1 MKITKILLSTFM
13 ALFAMIVVPLFHVH
27 AEETVSLENEIV
39 LEDGITAKILVDNRE
54 IKSVETKDDKNI
66 YVATYYK
73 KTDEM
78 KYETYDLERN
88 LIIEELMT
96 DDLQS
101 AASLQTQANNGTL
114 IRSKSLGDSY
124 GYWVYSYNGDYIWLT
139 TLRPTVSKNPVE
151 KSTNASALNSYKLS
165 VDRFM
170 ASKDQAVVKVGT
182 GILSTITLLYLV
194 PEPVWTKVV
203 AGLLTIVS
211 SAIAYAEGKAMYD
224 AYLDSG
230 YFYGRITF

>member
-1 MKITKILLSTFM
+1 M
-13 ALFAMIVVPLFHVH
+13 ALFAMIVVPLIHVN
-27 AEETVSLENEIV
+27 AEETVSLKNEIV
-39 LEDGITAKILVDNRE
+39 LEDGITAKILVDNKE

-88 LIIEELMT
+88 LIIEELMS

-101 AASLQTQANNGTL
+101 AASLQTKANNGTL
-114 IRSKSLGDSY
+114 VRSKSLGDTY

-151 KSTNASALNSYKLS
+151 KPTNTAALSSYKLS

-170 ASKDQAVVKVGT
+170 ANKDQAVVKVGT
-182 GILSTITLLYLV
+182 GILSSIAVLYLI
-194 PEPVWTKVV
+194 PEPVWTKVL

-211 SAIAYAEGKAMYD
+211 GAVAYAEGKAMYD
-224 AYLDSG
+224 AYTDSA
-230 YFYGRITF
+230 YYYGKITF